1 MLNNFI
7 TVRHGNKSWVKIFI
21 ESGDI
26 FYNNGFALLYAHSA
40 KNGVFVIKSN
50 ISVGSGIAFVTAGFT
65 CKGFC
70 SGRGKNDVRCGNFER
85 NSLIFRRVYGEHFSL
100 VVINIIIYALEKNYV
115 FMRNFRFD
123 KISVGIVLRFRIFKL
138 RRFRIAGT
146 CAQTVASV
154 HNLRTAA
161 DGYCCVDWN
170 AEELA
175 RGRDACFGGDMEAMA
190 EAYYA
195 AVAEVA
201 ALRPTILG
209 HVDLITKLNADNR
222 FFDEAS
228 KRYQAAALDAL
239 HSADPAATVL
249 EINTGAMARG
259 YRQMPYPAQFLLKEW
274 KRMGGKIIL
283 TADAHSADG
292 VLYGYET
299 AAAWAE
305 AAGFD
310 RAALLTVRGFVD
322 CALR

>member
-1 MLNNFI
+1 MPA
-7 TVRHGNKSWVKIFI
+7 RC
-21 ESGDI
+21 
-26 FYNNGFALLYAHSA
+26 
-40 KNGVFVIKSN
+40 
-50 ISVGSGIAFVTAGFT
+50 SVHTHT
-65 CKGFC
+65 TFC
-70 SGRGKNDVRCGNFER
+70 DGR
-85 NSLIFRRVYGEHFSL
+85 NSAAEMAAAAFAAGVKHYGFSGH
-100 VVINIIIYALEKNYV
+100 IHTPCPS
-115 FMRNFRFD
+115 D
-123 KISVGIVLRFRIFKL
+123 VGICMTADMTDYCAEILRL
-138 RRFRIAGT
+138 REAYADRMEILLGIEWDLCSDLPVPDWADYWIG
-146 CAQTVASV
+146 SV

-209 HVDLITKLNADNR
+209 HVDLITKLNAGGR

-228 KRYQAAALDAL
+228 KRYRVAALDAL
-239 HSADPAATVL
+239 HRADPAATVL

-259 YRQMPYPAQFLLKEW
+259 YRHTPYPAQFLLKEW
-274 KRMGGKIIL
+274 KQMGGRIIL

-292 VLYGYET
+292 VLYGYEA

-310 RAALLTVRGFVD
+310 RAVLLTAGGFAD
-322 CALR
+322 CALK